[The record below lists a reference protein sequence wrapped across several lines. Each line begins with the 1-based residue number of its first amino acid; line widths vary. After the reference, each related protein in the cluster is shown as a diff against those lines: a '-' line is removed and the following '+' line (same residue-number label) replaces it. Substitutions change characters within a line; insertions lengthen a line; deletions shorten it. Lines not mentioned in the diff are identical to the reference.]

1 MSKTV
6 VINRFN
12 SGLDEDVRSHNTSTF
27 KDSLGF
33 DALTYPHKLIPY
45 GESEAE
51 ALSSGA
57 ITDKLISDVN
67 RDSNGYLT
75 MFGRNSAGSPTVT
88 DIILK
93 DSGTNIASTLTSA
106 ATDSNASIFLAN
118 TSAFYKANYYYSLSG
133 TGIVKKMVSGT
144 WGVSTAGTIP
154 ISASWANEVGVKPMI
169 HPADDILYMARQQFL
184 AKIDGTTFT
193 SLTSVV
199 IPTVQYITS
208 LADYDSD
215 LAIATAP
222 MYEGGKS
229 RVYLWNRN
237 TSSSTFRANIDWGE
251 GSLMILEN
259 IGGTLI
265 GVSISDANYVSSA
278 SYDVTKTKKLT
289 VRVLSG
295 SQSLVVKELVV
306 PDTFSLKNFK
316 ARSSNRLYFGGDNG
330 DAIYVIQKN
339 ADGSII
345 VSKDRYVNN
354 GTAYT
359 TLRGLALFGDYLF
372 TMFDTAGQA
381 GNIYRTKVTSSYTNT
396 SVFETNINPSMDIA
410 DRAKLKGLNM
420 VSLST
425 APLIAGASVTVKY
438 SVDGAAYTTLFT
450 ESTDGRIT
458 TPSSNENGGSPFL
471 DGYEYQFKI
480 ESTGGAE
487 PTELR
492 YKYEVKDTQL

>member
-1 MSKTV
+1 MVKPV
-6 VINRFN
+6 IINRFN
-12 SGLDEDVRSHNTSTF
+12 GGLSEDPRTHDTNKCTDV
-27 KDSLGF
+27 LGF
-33 DALTYPHKLIPY
+33 DTFTYPHKLTPY

-51 ALSSGA
+51 AMSSGT

-67 RDSNGYLT
+67 RDSNGYIT
-75 MFGRNSAGSPTVT
+75 MFGRNSTGSPTVT

-106 ATDSNASIFLAN
+106 AADSNASIFLAN

-133 TGIVKKMVSGT
+133 SGVVKKMVSGT

-154 ISASWANEVGVKPMI
+154 ISSNWSNEVGVKPII

-193 SLTSVV
+193 SLTSVE

-222 MYEGGKS
+222 TYEGGTS
-229 RVYLWNRN
+229 RVYLWNRD
-237 TSSSTFRANIDWGE
+237 TSSSTFRANIDFGE

-259 IGGTLI
+259 LGGLLI
-265 GVSISDANYVSSA
+265 GVSVSDANYVSSA
-278 SYDVTKTKKLT
+278 SYDTTKTKKIT
-289 VRVLSG
+289 IRVLSG
-295 SQSLVVKELVV
+295 SQALVVKELVV
-306 PDTFSLKNFK
+306 PETFSLKNFK
-316 ARSSNRLYFGGDNG
+316 AKTSNKFYFGGDNG
-330 DAIYVIQKN
+330 DALFVVKKN
-339 ADGSII
+339 NDGSIT
-345 VSKDRYVNN
+345 VSKDKYVNN

-359 TLRGLALFGDYLF
+359 TLRGLAVFGDYLF
-372 TMFDTAGQA
+372 TMFDTAGQS
-381 GNIYRTKVTSSYTNT
+381 GNVYRTKVTPTYSNT
-396 SVFETNINPSMDIA
+396 SVYETTINPSMDIA
-410 DRAKLKGLNM
+410 DRAKLKGLTM
-420 VSLST
+420 VSLSN

-438 SVDGAAYTTLFT
+438 SVDGAAYVTLFT
-450 ESTDGRIT
+450 ESTDGKIT
-458 TPSSNENGGSPFL
+458 TTSSNENGSSPFL